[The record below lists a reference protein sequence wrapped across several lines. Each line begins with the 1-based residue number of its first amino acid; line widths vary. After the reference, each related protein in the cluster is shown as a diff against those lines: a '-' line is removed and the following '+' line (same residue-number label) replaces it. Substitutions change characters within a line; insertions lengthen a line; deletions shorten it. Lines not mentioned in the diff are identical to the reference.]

1 MEYFPSR
8 LQHSYIGFAIFA
20 FDFLRARSR
29 LYTCQVMRP
38 YGSKQMKVSNRLCS
52 QLMGLALA
60 CLVAGSAHAAGTRI
74 AILDF
79 ELKDLT
85 GVTPIPADEV
95 DRTASVAP
103 LLRETLA
110 QYDGYQVIAINGEDQ
125 LQADEGFGYLFDH
138 PDESA
143 KLGARY
149 GAELVAVGR
158 VHKPSFLF
166 AYLKVHLVDV
176 DTRQV
181 VGDYVVEVKG
191 SARQVTERGAVVLA
205 RQIDETLQ
213 RAKAADSNSK

>member
-1 MEYFPSR
+1 
-8 LQHSYIGFAIFA
+8 L
-20 FDFLRARSR
+20 
-29 LYTCQVMRP
+29 V
-38 YGSKQMKVSNRLCS
+38 
-52 QLMGLALA
+52 GLAG
-60 CLVAGSAHAAGTRI
+60 LVAGPVQATEVRI

-95 DRTASVAP
+95 GRTASVAP

-110 QYDGYQVIAINGEDQ
+110 KDGGYQIIAIKGEDQ

-138 PDESA
+138 PDEAA
-143 KLGARY
+143 KLGARF
-149 GAELVAVGR
+149 GADLVAVGR

-176 DTRQV
+176 KARRL

-191 SARQVTERGAVVLA
+191 SARQVTERGTVVLA
-205 RQIDETLQ
+205 RQIDESLRSAPGSIAQ
-213 RAKAADSNSK
+213 

>member
-8 LQHSYIGFAIFA
+8 LQRSDIGFAIFA
-20 FDFLRARSR
+20 FDFICARSR
-29 LYTCQVMRP
+29 LYTCQEMNL
-38 YGSKQMKVSNRLCS
+38 YGSKQMKVSKQFCS

-60 CLVAGSAHAAGTRI
+60 YLVAGSAHAAGTRI

-85 GVTPIPADEV
+85 GVTPVPADEV

-110 QYDGYQVIAINGEDQ
+110 KYGSYQVIAIKGEDQ

-138 PDESA
+138 PDEAA

-176 DTRQV
+176 HTRQV

-191 SARQVTERGAVVLA
+191 SARQVTERGTVVLA
-205 RQIDETLQ
+205 RQIDESLQ
-213 RAKAADSNSK
+213 RAKAPNANSK